1 MFNILTRKKLKL
13 KEKPLIVMDGSL
25 LTQEKKTAPL
35 MKEKILELKQKVKKY
50 NGEFVFL
57 WHNSSFNIKEWREYN
72 KVYEEVL
79 TKS

>member
-57 WHNSSFNIKEWREYN
+57 WHNIKEWREYN